1 MIGLEIYTCHK
12 KHYSF
17 DLITTEHL
25 KEFLQVVK
33 NYKQQG
39 KFSFNIVDEPV
50 DFFRERGFAEA
61 WKNQEKS
68 NQEFLLLLNKYSGRT
83 FNGHT

>member
-1 MIGLEIYTCHK
+1 MKGLEVYTCHK

-33 NYKQQG
+33 TYKQQG